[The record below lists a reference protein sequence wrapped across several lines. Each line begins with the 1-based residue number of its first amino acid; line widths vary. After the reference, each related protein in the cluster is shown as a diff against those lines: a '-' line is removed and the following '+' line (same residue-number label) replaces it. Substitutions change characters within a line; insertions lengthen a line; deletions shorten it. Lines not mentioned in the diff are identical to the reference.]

1 MPIQNSDAGAG
12 AASNFKSFAANY
24 SIDETAHL
32 AQPSLD
38 STASG

>member
-1 MPIQNSDAGAG
+1 MQNCDVGAG
-12 AASNFKSFAANY
+12 AANNFKGFAANY
-24 SIDETAHL
+24 TTDKTAHL